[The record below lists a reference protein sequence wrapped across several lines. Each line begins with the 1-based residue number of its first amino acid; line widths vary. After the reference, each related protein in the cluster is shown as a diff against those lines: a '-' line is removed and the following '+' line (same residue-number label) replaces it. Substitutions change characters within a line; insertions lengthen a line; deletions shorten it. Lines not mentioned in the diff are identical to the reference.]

1 MADSDYYRRQADI
14 FARIA
19 ARCSVPELVGYYDGL
34 SRKYLAQADGG
45 GAIDCSAPPAPE
57 ADDATEA
64 SETAG
69 SKS

>member
-1 MADSDYYRRQADI
+1 MADSDYYRKQAEI

-34 SRKYLAQADGG
+34 ARNCLAQADGG
-45 GAIDCSAPPAPE
+45 DAFDCSARPAP
-57 ADDATEA
+57 ADDDATEA
-64 SETAG
+64 PEIAG